1 MSGFT
6 TRHAPAGRPATRSA
20 RTLLAV
26 LFPLLQIALLLSPA
40 PDGGLALVHVT
51 LAATAAAGAALSL
64 CSVVAARSAP
74 AVPPT
79 RVRTALRD
87 RARRTAFL
95 PQRGSRRQGAHPSP
109 SARSRPPGDRR
120 VGHLAGR
127 SLRDPSAR
135 PARVV
140 MPTFPVPSRPSA
152 APGPRHDETPEGSP
166 LSVFATLVEQLADLL
181 RPLFGLS
188 AAAAAIIA
196 FTALVRLLV
205 HPLSRAAAR
214 GQKARA
220 ALQPRIAELR
230 RKHGKNPEKLQ
241 KAVLEL
247 HAEEKVSPAVR
258 LPAQPA
264 PAPRVLPAL
273 PPLLQRHDRRRA
285 QHAAHPPTP
294 RRAPRR
300 PVGGRPRRRRRVRRA
315 GLVYLGLFAVVTVVA
330 YVSYRLSRR
339 MTEASAALAG
349 TAGADP
355 QVPGAAAMGGVM
367 KVMPFMSFLTLVTV
381 AVVPL
386 AAALYVVTSTT
397 WSVIERS
404 VLYR

>member
-1 MSGFT
+1 M
-6 TRHAPAGRPATRSA
+6 
-20 RTLLAV
+20 
-26 LFPLLQIALLLSPA
+26 
-40 PDGGLALVHVT
+40 
-51 LAATAAAGAALSL
+51 
-64 CSVVAARSAP
+64 
-74 AVPPT
+74 
-79 RVRTALRD
+79 
-87 RARRTAFL
+87 
-95 PQRGSRRQGAHPSP
+95 
-109 SARSRPPGDRR
+109 
-120 VGHLAGR
+120 
-127 SLRDPSAR
+127 
-135 PARVV
+135 
-140 MPTFPVPSRPSA
+140 
-152 APGPRHDETPEGSP
+152 
-166 LSVFATLVEQLADLL
+166 SVFASLVEQLADLL

-241 KAVLEL
+241 KAVMEL
-247 HAEEKVSPAVR
+247 HAEEKVSPLSGCLPSLLQ
-258 LPAQPA
+258 LPAFFLLYHLFSSGSIGGEPNALLTHQLLDA
-264 PAPRVLPAL
+264 PL
-273 PPLLQRHDRRRA
+273 
-285 QHAAHPPTP
+285 
-294 RRAPRR
+294 
-300 PVGGRPRRRRRVRRA
+300 GGRWADALADGGAFGGA
-315 GLVYLGLFAVVTVVA
+315 GVVYLGLFAVVTVVA
-330 YVSYRLSRR
+330 YFSYRLSRR

-355 QVPGAAAMGGVM
+355 QMPGAAVMGGVM
-367 KVMPFMSFLTLVTV
+367 KVMPFMSFFTLVTV

>member
-1 MSGFT
+1 M
-6 TRHAPAGRPATRSA
+6 
-20 RTLLAV
+20 
-26 LFPLLQIALLLSPA
+26 
-40 PDGGLALVHVT
+40 
-51 LAATAAAGAALSL
+51 
-64 CSVVAARSAP
+64 
-74 AVPPT
+74 
-79 RVRTALRD
+79 
-87 RARRTAFL
+87 
-95 PQRGSRRQGAHPSP
+95 
-109 SARSRPPGDRR
+109 
-120 VGHLAGR
+120 
-127 SLRDPSAR
+127 
-135 PARVV
+135 
-140 MPTFPVPSRPSA
+140 
-152 APGPRHDETPEGSP
+152 
-166 LSVFATLVEQLADLL
+166 SVFATLVEQLADLL

-247 HAEEKVSPAVR
+247 HAEEKVSPLSGCLPSLLQ
-258 LPAQPA
+258 LPAFFLLYHLFSSGMIGGEPNTLLTHQLLDA
-264 PAPRVLPAL
+264 PL
-273 PPLLQRHDRRRA
+273 
-285 QHAAHPPTP
+285 
-294 RRAPRR
+294 
-300 PVGGRPRRRRRVRRA
+300 GGRWADALGDGGVFGGA

-367 KVMPFMSFLTLVTV
+367 KVMPFMSFFTLVTV